1 MQVEACEV
9 GCGGDGGEAVLG
21 VASAEPATATDSHNG
36 CLAASG
42 VVAAQTTAAAA
53 KDVGN
58 GNSLEMTDNEGAD
71 LTGLLESW
79 SDVDDQATSDDDI

>member
-1 MQVEACEV
+1 M
-9 GCGGDGGEAVLG
+9 
-21 VASAEPATATDSHNG
+21 
-36 CLAASG
+36 AASG
-42 VVAAQTTAAAA
+42 VVAAQTAAAA

-58 GNSLEMTDNEGAD
+58 GSSLEMTVNEGAD